1 MNGKNLYDE
10 GEINEEI
17 EDDEIIDNDDE
28 FEDSLVIISERK
40 KEDNIIKEN
49 NKKENKN
56 ENTLQRIQ
64 NEVKNIVASTS
75 INDTIKKNENNLNNN
90 NNILNNENYSKEEL
104 ITILMNNP
112 IEKEEKNEKKLE
124 INLNKKIKEIE
135 KEEEEDSNFNKAL
148 TKVLKKIMK
157 KKNNKNNNEL
167 YDIILNDKEIIENEL
182 KKCGFKKNIN
192 ISSKIK
198 SYIDKKNKN
207 LNEIK
212 QKKEEEFNQKY
223 TFIPQINK
231 KNNNKDKKRNLNQF
245 LKDQEEYEQ
254 KKIEKILN
262 IKDTQIKKEE
272 EELKLKPKIQISS
285 EKMAQEKYKGEEVF
299 SRLYNQNI
307 KKIEKENLNK
317 NEKNRN
323 SINNNINEEYLNNLY
338 QDYKLREKKNKEKE
352 DLENKKRKE
361 ILNYKAASTSNKY
374 LYNKFKKSFKKEIEK
389 ILIEKGNNTKLNY
402 NQLKN
407 IFINLNFIPKSQ
419 SENENI
425 NNLLNEIY
433 ENLKDS
439 NNLISID
446 HLFIFSLSIVKL
458 FEYYIIS
465 NYQITN
471 STTLN
476 TESLENNKKEIS
488 NSISQKDLKINII
501 SNNKLLHKNNSVLQ
515 VNSLENN
522 CLKLDY
528 INKELQSRIIKNMK
542 FGGFDS
548 NNNFIITC
556 THAEMIFKN
565 FLIFYQNYSNPNINK
580 ENNNNEFSKENI
592 KKKQMIRASTSNSV
606 VQSYKSNLLL
616 NKQKINDRNN
626 RSNYLNQTHNTEN
639 DNNKKQ
645 KRNKSNSSLRIEQ
658 LYLSNSKKK
667 NFLEKEK
674 EKYLEQKEKEEKIN
688 CTFKPKIN
696 SNAQYKNNII
706 PIDKNNNNNNI
717 NEKRMD
723 YLFKK
728 GTEKII
734 NKKDKT
740 LDEIEVEKYKKELT
754 FKPQINNINYEVFK
768 KNCNV
773 ENDYDIQKFNQ
784 RLLKGREEREIKE
797 SAFER
802 GEFLIQNTRNL
813 FENNNLNHNKTE
825 SNKNNNKRSFIQNST
840 NNLNKTP
847 IRNQIRSNSKN
858 KNNKLNNSY
867 INNKNN
873 KLNNNNKTNNNIK
886 TCKENPILQID
897 INLKHGLKKKV
908 YVYEGDTSESL
919 AKNFSLENGLDD
931 KMRKKLQNLIQQ
943 EMDKLLTRIEE
954 ESRSTFKSNH
964 I

>member
-1 MNGKNLYDE
+1 
-10 GEINEEI
+10 
-17 EDDEIIDNDDE
+17 
-28 FEDSLVIISERK
+28 
-40 KEDNIIKEN
+40 
-49 NKKENKN
+49 
-56 ENTLQRIQ
+56 
-64 NEVKNIVASTS
+64 
-75 INDTIKKNENNLNNN
+75 
-90 NNILNNENYSKEEL
+90 
-104 ITILMNNP
+104 MNNP

-802 GEFLIQNTRNL
+802 GEFLIQNTRHL
-813 FENNNLNHNKTE
+813 FENNNLILIKSE
-825 SNKNNNKRSFIQNST
+825 SNKNNNKKKFY
-840 NNLNKTP
+840 
-847 IRNQIRSNSKN
+847 SK
-858 KNNKLNNSY
+858 
-867 INNKNN
+867 
-873 KLNNNNKTNNNIK
+873 
-886 TCKENPILQID
+886 
-897 INLKHGLKKKV
+897 
-908 YVYEGDTSESL
+908 
-919 AKNFSLENGLDD
+919 F
-931 KMRKKLQNLIQQ
+931 
-943 EMDKLLTRIEE
+943 
-954 ESRSTFKSNH
+954 
-964 I
+964 

>member
-1 MNGKNLYDE
+1 
-10 GEINEEI
+10 
-17 EDDEIIDNDDE
+17 
-28 FEDSLVIISERK
+28 
-40 KEDNIIKEN
+40 
-49 NKKENKN
+49 
-56 ENTLQRIQ
+56 
-64 NEVKNIVASTS
+64 
-75 INDTIKKNENNLNNN
+75 
-90 NNILNNENYSKEEL
+90 
-104 ITILMNNP
+104 
-112 IEKEEKNEKKLE
+112 
-124 INLNKKIKEIE
+124 
-135 KEEEEDSNFNKAL
+135 
-148 TKVLKKIMK
+148 
-157 KKNNKNNNEL
+157 
-167 YDIILNDKEIIENEL
+167 
-182 KKCGFKKNIN
+182 
-192 ISSKIK
+192 
-198 SYIDKKNKN
+198 
-207 LNEIK
+207 
-212 QKKEEEFNQKY
+212 
-223 TFIPQINK
+223 
-231 KNNNKDKKRNLNQF
+231 
-245 LKDQEEYEQ
+245 
-254 KKIEKILN
+254 
-262 IKDTQIKKEE
+262 
-272 EELKLKPKIQISS
+272 
-285 EKMAQEKYKGEEVF
+285 MAQEKYKGEEVF

-307 KKIEKENLNK
+307 KKIEKENSNK

-626 RSNYLNQTHNTEN
+626 RSNYLNQTHNTET

-723 YLFKK
+723 YLYKK

-768 KNCNV
+768 KNFNV
-773 ENDYDIQKFNQ
+773 ENNYDIQKFNQ

>member
-1 MNGKNLYDE
+1 
-10 GEINEEI
+10 
-17 EDDEIIDNDDE
+17 
-28 FEDSLVIISERK
+28 
-40 KEDNIIKEN
+40 
-49 NKKENKN
+49 
-56 ENTLQRIQ
+56 
-64 NEVKNIVASTS
+64 
-75 INDTIKKNENNLNNN
+75 
-90 NNILNNENYSKEEL
+90 
-104 ITILMNNP
+104 
-112 IEKEEKNEKKLE
+112 
-124 INLNKKIKEIE
+124 
-135 KEEEEDSNFNKAL
+135 
-148 TKVLKKIMK
+148 
-157 KKNNKNNNEL
+157 
-167 YDIILNDKEIIENEL
+167 
-182 KKCGFKKNIN
+182 
-192 ISSKIK
+192 
-198 SYIDKKNKN
+198 
-207 LNEIK
+207 
-212 QKKEEEFNQKY
+212 
-223 TFIPQINK
+223 
-231 KNNNKDKKRNLNQF
+231 
-245 LKDQEEYEQ
+245 
-254 KKIEKILN
+254 
-262 IKDTQIKKEE
+262 
-272 EELKLKPKIQISS
+272 
-285 EKMAQEKYKGEEVF
+285 MAQEKYKGEEVF

-307 KKIEKENLNK
+307 KKIEKENSNK

-592 KKKQMIRASTSNSV
+592 KKKQMIRASTSNSF

>member
-112 IEKEEKNEKKLE
+112 IEKEEKNEKKIE

-580 ENNNNEFSKENI
+580 ENNNDEFSKENI

-626 RSNYLNQTHNTEN
+626 RSNYLNKKNNTEN
-639 DNNKKQ
+639 DKNKKQ
-645 KRNKSNSSLRIEQ
+645 KRNKSNLSLRIEQ
-658 LYLSNSKKK
+658 LYLTNSKK
-667 NFLEKEK
+667 
-674 EKYLEQKEKEEKIN
+674 
-688 CTFKPKIN
+688 
-696 SNAQYKNNII
+696 II
-706 PIDKNNNNNNI
+706 
-717 NEKRMD
+717 
-723 YLFKK
+723 
-728 GTEKII
+728 
-734 NKKDKT
+734 
-740 LDEIEVEKYKKELT
+740 
-754 FKPQINNINYEVFK
+754 
-768 KNCNV
+768 
-773 ENDYDIQKFNQ
+773 
-784 RLLKGREEREIKE
+784 
-797 SAFER
+797 
-802 GEFLIQNTRNL
+802 
-813 FENNNLNHNKTE
+813 
-825 SNKNNNKRSFIQNST
+825 
-840 NNLNKTP
+840 
-847 IRNQIRSNSKN
+847 
-858 KNNKLNNSY
+858 
-867 INNKNN
+867 
-873 KLNNNNKTNNNIK
+873 
-886 TCKENPILQID
+886 
-897 INLKHGLKKKV
+897 
-908 YVYEGDTSESL
+908 
-919 AKNFSLENGLDD
+919 
-931 KMRKKLQNLIQQ
+931 
-943 EMDKLLTRIEE
+943 
-954 ESRSTFKSNH
+954 
-964 I
+964 

>member
-1 MNGKNLYDE
+1 
-10 GEINEEI
+10 
-17 EDDEIIDNDDE
+17 
-28 FEDSLVIISERK
+28 
-40 KEDNIIKEN
+40 
-49 NKKENKN
+49 
-56 ENTLQRIQ
+56 
-64 NEVKNIVASTS
+64 
-75 INDTIKKNENNLNNN
+75 
-90 NNILNNENYSKEEL
+90 
-104 ITILMNNP
+104 
-112 IEKEEKNEKKLE
+112 
-124 INLNKKIKEIE
+124 
-135 KEEEEDSNFNKAL
+135 
-148 TKVLKKIMK
+148 
-157 KKNNKNNNEL
+157 
-167 YDIILNDKEIIENEL
+167 
-182 KKCGFKKNIN
+182 
-192 ISSKIK
+192 
-198 SYIDKKNKN
+198 
-207 LNEIK
+207 
-212 QKKEEEFNQKY
+212 
-223 TFIPQINK
+223 
-231 KNNNKDKKRNLNQF
+231 
-245 LKDQEEYEQ
+245 
-254 KKIEKILN
+254 
-262 IKDTQIKKEE
+262 
-272 EELKLKPKIQISS
+272 
-285 EKMAQEKYKGEEVF
+285 MAQEKYKGEEVF

-361 ILNYKAASTSNKY
+361 ILNYKAVSTSNKY

-528 INKELQSRIIKNMK
+528 INKELQSRMIKNMK

-626 RSNYLNQTHNTEN
+626 RSNYLNQTHNTET

-802 GEFLIQNTRNL
+802 GEFLIQNTRHL

-943 EMDKLLTRIEE
+943 EMDKLLSRIDE

>member
-17 EDDEIIDNDDE
+17 EDDEIIDNDDG

-75 INDTIKKNENNLNNN
+75 INDTIKKNENNLNKN

-104 ITILMNNP
+104 INLLMNNP
-112 IEKEEKNEKKLE
+112 IEKEEKNEKKIE

-580 ENNNNEFSKENI
+580 ENNNDEFSKENI

-706 PIDKNNNNNNI
+706 PIDNNNNNI

-723 YLFKK
+723 YLYKK

-768 KNCNV
+768 KNFNV

-825 SNKNNNKRSFIQNST
+825 SNKNYNKRSFIQNSN

-943 EMDKLLTRIEE
+943 EMDKLLSRIDE